1 MRACLPEAECQ
12 VALAEVDGRVCSIQL
27 ICADKATVI
36 VHRARYCGLDCVE
49 KLTEEHSPDFLPVTL
64 SKRRLLGLVRQRGE

>member
-27 ICADKATVI
+27 ICADEATII
-36 VHRARYCGLDCVE
+36 VHRARHCSLGCVE
-49 KLTEEHSPDFLPVTL
+49 ILTKEHSPDFLPVTL
-64 SKRRLLGLVRQRGE
+64 SKRRLLGFVSQRGE